1 MASRILHLAAAKL
14 LLHEHP
20 VAEEKRFRLGAILP
34 DAGERVSAHFRVRI
48 DGGAKTMMALG
59 GFRSRFAGRMDD
71 PLYLGYYLHLV
82 QDIVFRKVFYLDRG
96 WKADSPQK
104 VERLYNDY
112 RILNA
117 WAIEKFA
124 LCDDL
129 AAPEDFPAEPLCAVS
144 DFELQQFLAELHADF
159 TTPPP
164 PGDCVYFTRAVAE
177 EFLAAAVPLC
187 LREIAALREGKTAV
201 DERAWAWAARQE
213 PNLSTPCE
221 PS

>member
-14 LLHEHP
+14 ILDEVP
-20 VAEEKRFRLGAILP
+20 VPDEKRFRLGAILP
-34 DAGERVSAHFRVRI
+34 DAGERVSAHFRVRV
-48 DGGAKTMMALG
+48 DGGTKTIMALG
-59 GFRSRFAGRMDD
+59 DFRARFADKMND

-82 QDIVFRKVFYLDRG
+82 QDIVFRKIFYLEHG
-96 WKADSPQK
+96 WKADSREK
-104 VERLYNDY
+104 VERLYADY

-117 WAIEKFA
+117 WAIEKYA
-124 LCDDL
+124 LRDDL
-129 AAPEDFPAEPLCAVS
+129 AAPEDFSAEPLAAVS
-144 DFELQQFLAELHADF
+144 DFALPEFLAELHADF

-164 PGDCVYFTRAVAE
+164 PGECVHFTKAIAE
-177 EFLAAAVPLC
+177 EFLQRSAPLC
-187 LREIAALREGKTAV
+187 LREIAALRAGKTAV

>member
-14 LLHEHP
+14 ILDEHP
-20 VAEEKRFRLGAILP
+20 AADEKRFRLGSILP

-48 DGGAKTMMALG
+48 DGGTKTMMALG
-59 GFRSRFAGRMDD
+59 GFRARFADKMDD

-82 QDIVFRKVFYLDRG
+82 QDIVFRKVFYLDHG
-96 WKADSPQK
+96 WKVDSPQK
-104 VERLYNDY
+104 
-112 RILNA
+112 
-117 WAIEKFA
+117 A
-124 LCDDL
+124 LREDL
-129 AAPEDFPAEPLCAVS
+129 TAPENFSAEPICAVS
-144 DFELQQFLAELHADF
+144 DFALPEFLAELHADF

-164 PGDCVYFTRAVAE
+164 PGECVHFTKAIAE

-187 LREIAALREGKTAV
+187 RREIAALRGGTTAV